1 MHSKFTQKIWSAPKV
16 HYKSFAVHLKST
28 QKILECTKKSTHL
41 ECTQSPLQKNWST
54 QHSTSPKM
62 LKFWSAQLLTPFF
75 LEWTAVHFIL
85 FFGVDT
91 CPLQNVGVHVVKVW
105 SAFSLTQ
112 NIVVAVLQGLM
123 TGLQLSPLDL
133 LQRGVPS
140 GLPGRPRLLVF
151 HIVI

>member
-41 ECTQSPLQKNWST
+41 ECTQSPLQKSWST
-54 QHSTSPKM
+54 QHSTPKM
-62 LKFWSAQLLTPFF
+62 SKFWSAQLLTPFF
-75 LEWTAVHFIL
+75 FGVDSCSLYF

-133 LQRGVPS
+133 LQRGIPS